1 MTRRKLHRQTE
12 VALARYRAL
21 ADETRMRIV
30 LRLVGR
36 EVCVCELADDLDVPQ
51 PLLSFHLRT
60 LREAGLVRA
69 ERRGRWS
76 FYTLGPRGAG
86 SR

>member
-1 MTRRKLHRQTE
+1 
-12 VALARYRAL
+12 
-21 ADETRMRIV
+21 MRIV